1 MGFKHFYKMK
11 ISFIS
16 IQEGKIM
23 KSIRIT
29 LIIFIGLGINI
40 GQLDVN
46 SSGIGKSNI
55 VLTYTQIDATSFP
68 QIFSYVT
75 VTVSQEDLITEL
87 TKENFT
93 VEEDGIVQD
102 ITVEPVAEGTVP
114 ISAEAEGTVPISV
127 EAEGTVPIS
136 VALVIDRSYSM
147 AGDKIEKAKAAASD
161 FVDRIGASDE
171 AAIIS
176 FSTDVVVNQDFT
188 SDKFLLKSAIDSL
201 IADGETVI
209 YDALLKAADKIS
221 GQSGIQ
227 AIILLSDGKN
237 KNSVHSI
244 DEAIAEA
251 NQIGVGIYT
260 IGLEMSPGSEEEQ
273 ALRRIAQDT
282 GGQYFSSPTSEE
294 LNQIYQNLLQWIL
307 HQYQITYT
315 TPVPCTTST
324 TRYVSITVNYNSQT
338 DTKQRSYECIT
349 ADIAITPQLDFG
361 AVGIGTTA
369 SSSLIISNKGRA
381 DLTVTNIM
389 TDRSEF
395 TVPDKAFTVKPGD
408 SHDVEVRFTPTAKG
422 AVRGNLSI
430 YSDDPDESPLVI
442 SLLGSGVVPQIE
454 VSTTK
459 LDFDKIPVGESAD
472 LKVTVS
478 NVGTADLKVTDIMT
492 DRFEFTVS
500 DTAFTVKPDGSHDV
514 EVKFTPRA
522 EGTVQGKLGIYS
534 NDSDNSPLVV
544 ALFGLGV
551 APQIEVSTIELD
563 FGDVPVGESADLKV
577 TVSNV
582 GEADLKVEDI
592 ITDSPE
598 FTVPDKAFTVK
609 PGDNHDVEVK
619 FTPRAKGTVREKLS
633 IYSNDSD
640 SSPLVIALFSSGVVS
655 QIVVSTIELD
665 FGDVPVGESADLKI
679 TVSNV
684 GEADLK
690 VTDIMTDRS
699 EFTVSETTFNIRPH
713 DIHFFDVHF
722 TPRAKDTV
730 QGKLSIYSNDLDELS
745 LVIALFGSGIV
756 PEIEVSIT
764 KSDNISV
771 GESAALKVTVSNV
784 GEADLKVTD
793 ITSDSPEFTIPD
805 KAFTVK
811 PGNSHEVEVIF
822 TPTEGRKIKG
832 NLRIISN
839 DLDES
844 PLIIALSVTGIA
856 PKIVIEPEQLDFGT
870 VDVLDFGTVDVG
882 ESKNLELTVSNV
894 GTAQLEVT
902 ANIVGNQAE
911 FSVVPEGLTVESAI
925 DPLIVV
931 SFTPL
936 AGHTANGR
944 LEITS
949 NDPNNPHLTFEL
961 SGSGIGYYT
970 VALQKGFNLI
980 ALPLDPQEPWR
991 MSDLIGYIGDEAKM
1005 VIHYHPESSKFIVH
1019 SPSDSLDCPNNALL
1033 TPASSYIVIMD
1044 VPKSVTF
1051 KGVAWD
1057 GNILL
1062 KPGMNFTSL
1071 PLNPENPW
1079 DYSDLAEF
1087 VGENL
1092 IGITFFDKSKRRLVD
1107 FDTRTPGINP
1117 QIIGGDGFILTMKE
1131 ETEVT
1136 YSGTPWQD
1144 SIPNASPILPIASAT
1159 SNSFPLAVVQ
1169 GIVKREENN
1178 VALSDLTVVVKNL
1191 TAGWTE
1197 KTNIDSMGRYI
1208 VAHADFAQ
1216 NRAIRIGD
1224 VLAAN
1229 IFDQSGTFSREQITH
1244 IVTADD
1250 IDKGLVSLPSI
1261 LVSPIP
1267 QGSALLQNFPNPF
1280 NPDTWLPYQLAKD
1293 SDVTISIY
1301 NTKGQIIRTLEIG
1314 NQKAGIYMNKDQ
1326 AAYWDGKNSLGE
1338 KVVSG
1343 IYFYTFQAGK
1353 FETTKRMAIMK

>member
-551 APQIEVSTIELD
+551 APQIE
-563 FGDVPVGESADLKV
+563 
-577 TVSNV
+577 
-582 GEADLKVEDI
+582 
-592 ITDSPE
+592 
-598 FTVPDKAFTVK
+598 
-609 PGDNHDVEVK
+609 
-619 FTPRAKGTVREKLS
+619 
-633 IYSNDSD
+633 
-640 SSPLVIALFSSGVVS
+640 
-655 QIVVSTIELD
+655 VSTIELD

>member
-1 MGFKHFYKMK
+1 M
-11 ISFIS
+11 
-16 IQEGKIM
+16 
-23 KSIRIT
+23 
-29 LIIFIGLGINI
+29 
-40 GQLDVN
+40 
-46 SSGIGKSNI
+46 
-55 VLTYTQIDATSFP
+55 
-68 QIFSYVT
+68 
-75 VTVSQEDLITEL
+75 
-87 TKENFT
+87 
-93 VEEDGIVQD
+93 
-102 ITVEPVAEGTVP
+102 
-114 ISAEAEGTVPISV
+114 
-127 EAEGTVPIS
+127 
-136 VALVIDRSYSM
+136 
-147 AGDKIEKAKAAASD
+147 
-161 FVDRIGASDE
+161 
-171 AAIIS
+171 
-176 FSTDVVVNQDFT
+176 
-188 SDKFLLKSAIDSL
+188 
-201 IADGETVI
+201 
-209 YDALLKAADKIS
+209 
-221 GQSGIQ
+221 
-227 AIILLSDGKN
+227 
-237 KNSVHSI
+237 
-244 DEAIAEA
+244 
-251 NQIGVGIYT
+251 
-260 IGLEMSPGSEEEQ
+260 
-273 ALRRIAQDT
+273 
-282 GGQYFSSPTSEE
+282 
-294 LNQIYQNLLQWIL
+294 
-307 HQYQITYT
+307 
-315 TPVPCTTST
+315 
-324 TRYVSITVNYNSQT
+324 
-338 DTKQRSYECIT
+338 
-349 ADIAITPQLDFG
+349 
-361 AVGIGTTA
+361 
-369 SSSLIISNKGRA
+369 
-381 DLTVTNIM
+381 
-389 TDRSEF
+389 
-395 TVPDKAFTVKPGD
+395 
-408 SHDVEVRFTPTAKG
+408 
-422 AVRGNLSI
+422 
-430 YSDDPDESPLVI
+430 
-442 SLLGSGVVPQIE
+442 
-454 VSTTK
+454 
-459 LDFDKIPVGESAD
+459 
-472 LKVTVS
+472 
-478 NVGTADLKVTDIMT
+478 
-492 DRFEFTVS
+492 
-500 DTAFTVKPDGSHDV
+500 
-514 EVKFTPRA
+514 
-522 EGTVQGKLGIYS
+522 
-534 NDSDNSPLVV
+534 
-544 ALFGLGV
+544 
-551 APQIEVSTIELD
+551 
-563 FGDVPVGESADLKV
+563 
-577 TVSNV
+577 
-582 GEADLKVEDI
+582 
-592 ITDSPE
+592 
-598 FTVPDKAFTVK
+598 K